1 MITSEFKQSSSD
13 IDDMRYNIARSVSSS
28 EFEDIQSPS
37 TSSDVTITKHK
48 KWYYKPSNW
57 IRIIL
62 LLFISALLTIAVVR
76 GDITVYI
83 VKSFLE
89 WMKTHIIL
97 GSFAFIGLYIVCNLV
112 MIPGFLLTVGAGYLF
127 VNLLDA
133 WYGIFI
139 AIFIVCI
146 SRFLGWTFAFLAAR
160 YIFKSSVHEWMN
172 KSTKFLFINEVVKL
186 KGFKVVFLLRL
197 SPVTPYG
204 LLNYIMGVTSV
215 TFKHYVMGHLG
226 MIPDATLFCLVGASI
241 ASLSKLNDAGIGSDS
256 TVLIIT
262 IVLTVIAVIGI
273 VYMGFVSKK
282 ELKKIAKAAK
292 QNTVHLYGSDMHLKS
307 VEDIDLEQ
315 FGDDKDNEL
324 ETENVAVSVTDGKFD
339 DDKLSHVSLS

>member
-1 MITSEFKQSSSD
+1 MNTSTMHKLTSNPDD
-13 IDDMRYNIARSVSSS
+13 IPYEIQLSTSA
-28 EFEDIQSPS
+28 DINETLADTQSPS
-37 TSSDVTITKHK
+37 SSSNSKVIKNK
-48 KWYYKPSNW
+48 KWYYKISNW
-57 IRIIL
+57 IRIII
-62 LLFISALLTIAVVR
+62 LLFISTILTFAIVK

-89 WMKTHIIL
+89 WVKTHIIL
-97 GSFAFIGLYIVCNLV
+97 GSFAFIGLYILCNLV

-160 YIFKSSVHEWMN
+160 YIFKSSVHSLMN
-172 KSTKFLFINEVVKL
+172 KSQKLLFVNEVVKL

-197 SPVTPYG
+197 SPATPYG
-204 LLNYIMGVTSV
+204 LLNYVMGVTSV
-215 TFKHYVMGHLG
+215 AFKHYIMGHIG

-241 ASLSKLNDAGIGSDS
+241 ASLSKLNETGIGSDK

-262 IVLTVIAVIGI
+262 IVLTVIAIIGI
-273 VYMGFVSKK
+273 IYMGIVSKK
-282 ELKKIAKAAK
+282 ELQKIAQDAK
-292 QNTVHLYGSDMHLKS
+292 RNGVRLN
-307 VEDIDLEQ
+307 VENKEDLVLET
-315 FGDDKDNEL
+315 FGDNNETDKL
-324 ETENVAVSVTDGKFD
+324 EIGFSSSTVSVAQQFD
-339 DDKLSHVSLS
+339 SNISLS